1 MPRRIID
8 DLLAEARRNLE
19 RLTALEARAAVD
31 AGAVLVDTRSEDQR
45 RAQGYVPGA
54 VHHPLSV
61 LHWRLDPDFPTRN
74 AKLPLGAQIVLICRD
89 GYSSSIAAAQLQEL
103 GLARATD
110 VIDGVEGWKAAG
122 LPLVREADLP
132 VGDADEPVSGERL
145 DGVAVQLR

>member
-1 MPRRIID
+1 MARRTID
-8 DLLAEARRNLE
+8 DLLAEARHGLE
-19 RLTALEARAAVD
+19 RLTAVGARAALG
-31 AGAVLVDTRSEDQR
+31 AGAVLVDTRSDDQR

-61 LHWRLDPDFPTRN
+61 LYWRLDPDFPTGN
-74 AKLPLGAQIVLICRD
+74 AKLPLDAQIVLICRD

-103 GLARATD
+103 GFARATD

-132 VGDADEPVSGERL
+132 VGDADETVADERF
-145 DGVAVQLR
+145 DDVAVELP